1 MRIDHVLW
9 ATSDLD
15 AAAAFFAR
23 EHGLDA
29 VGGGRHVGQ
38 GTHNRI
44 IPLGGGYLELIAV
57 ADRDEAATS
66 PFGAAIAAAPEG
78 LMAWA
83 VAVEGVAVH
92 AARLSVAV
100 STIARDGLT
109 ARLVGV
115 EQALNNPIVPFFI
128 ERDTDPTHPV
138 ADPGV
143 DGDAGGI
150 VRIDLTGDRNVLNG
164 WLGGGSLPVHVTPG
178 PPAVRE
184 VHLGSGTVIR

>member
-1 MRIDHVLW
+1 MMRIDHVLW
-9 ATSDLD
+9 ATPDLD

-23 EHGLDA
+23 EHGLEA

-57 ADRDEAATS
+57 ADREEAATS

-83 VAVEGVAVH
+83 VLVEGVAVH

-128 ERDTDPTHPV
+128 QRDHGI

-143 DGDAGGI
+143 NGDAGGI
-150 VRIDLTGDRNVLNG
+150 VRLELTGDRNVLNG
-164 WLGGGSLPVHVTPG
+164 WLGGGALPVHVKSDPTHR
-178 PPAVRE
+178 PAVRE
-184 VHLGSGTVIR
+184 VHLGSGAVIR

>member
-15 AAAAFFAR
+15 GAAEHFER
-23 EHGLDA
+23 EHGLHA

-44 IPLGGGYLELIAV
+44 IPLGGGYLELVAV
-57 ADRDEAATS
+57 ADAEEAAAS
-66 PFGAAIAAAPEG
+66 PFGAAIAAAPGG

-83 VAVEGVAVH
+83 VVVEGVEVH

-100 STIARDGLT
+100 SAIARDGLS

-128 ERDTDPTHPV
+128 ERDHEIP
-138 ADPGV
+138 DPGAA
-143 DGDAGGI
+143 GDAGGI
-150 VRIDLTGDRNVLNG
+150 ARIELTGDRNVLNG
-164 WLGGGSLPVHVTPG
+164 WLGGGSLPVRVSPG
-178 PPAVRE
+178 PPAVRA
-184 VHLGSGTVIR
+184 VHLGSGAVIR